1 MSGRSAQWRPAS
13 RSQPTRAR
21 PRLLPRRAM
30 ASLAPPSPS
39 VKKLESMAR
48 HVLRLGPPSSDG
60 KIRLSGRSRKGR
72 GPQIG
77 YEGPLLFGGLPRR
90 VHGSGQPTRWWAGF
104 SAGLPAACART
115 SSAAGG
121 CAPICRP
128 RHVMRAARDS
138 DCTRVRGRT
147 RSSRQLQRHNP
158 RVKSVGLGPHAA
170 VWPPSLGCT
179 LGRSLPRLPMVWR
192 GLARGLCTSP
202 PMVVRPG
209 STQLP
214 GFEVRFLV
222 SGPREGVRPSCGG
235 DSASR

>member
-60 KIRLSGRSRKGR
+60 KIRPAGRSGKGR

-77 YEGPLLFGGLPRR
+77 YEGQLLRWVTTTRAWLGAAKAMVHRR
-90 VHGSGQPTRWWAGF
+90 F
-104 SAGLPAACART
+104 SRSQFSVRPHLICCRGVRAHLSAQACEK
-115 SSAAGG
+115 G
-121 CAPICRP
+121 RP
-128 RHVMRAARDS
+128 RLRLHQS
-138 DCTRVRGRT
+138 RGRA
-147 RSSRQLQRHNP
+147 RSRQLQRHNP

-170 VWPPSLGCT
+170 VWPPSLGCP

-192 GLARGLCTSP
+192 GLARGLRTSP